1 MKSIKGRLLAAFL
14 SIIATLAIASL
25 VLLFIN
31 WRAAEEYRRILD
43 TMTAEYRLVHNTS
56 VLIDAFN
63 VQIQSIGTDHSIPQ
77 QQITEAK
84 AEINTLTTFLDTNI
98 VDYQSRSN
106 YLGFKSSIDSLV
118 RQIDESLEK
127 AHEGNITD
135 YFSDYNAANKQYGFV
150 RENGTILIFSQLQY
164 SNEIREKINNSYIWS
179 VILSLGGLSILI
191 LGCVMYV
198 MYFARKLS
206 RPLHNLTKAS
216 QKLAQGNMELKMD
229 VHMLQDTT
237 EIRTLAQSFQDMAL
251 RLKDSQDKLQKKAKE
266 SEERS
271 IQLAQKLSE
280 IERMN
285 KLMVNRELK
294 MVRLKEEIR
303 DLRGKL
309 GLPEEA
315 QKEEE

>member
-1 MKSIKGRLLAAFL
+1 MRSIRGRLLTAFL
-14 SIIATLAIASL
+14 GIIATLAIASL

-31 WRAAEEYRRILD
+31 WRAAEEYRQMLD

-63 VQIQSIGTDHSIPQ
+63 VQIQSIGTDHTIPQ
-77 QQITEAK
+77 QQIQEAK
-84 AEINTLTTFLDTNI
+84 AEISSLTSFLDTNI

-164 SNEIREKINNSYIWS
+164 SNAIRDKINDSYVWS
-179 VILSLGGLSILI
+179 VILSLSGLTTLI
-191 LGCVMYV
+191 LGCIVYV
-198 MYFARKLS
+198 ILFARRLS
-206 RPLHNLTKAS
+206 RPLRNLTEAS
-216 QKLAQGNMELKMD
+216 QEIAQGNMELKMD
-229 VHMLQDTT
+229 IHMLQDTT
-237 EIRTLAQSFQDMAL
+237 EIRTLAHSFQDMAL
-251 RLKDSQDKLQKKAKE
+251 KLKDSQINLRKKAQE

-271 IQLAQKLSE
+271 VQLAQKLSE

-303 DLRGKL
+303 DLRGRL

-315 QKEEE
+315 QKKEE